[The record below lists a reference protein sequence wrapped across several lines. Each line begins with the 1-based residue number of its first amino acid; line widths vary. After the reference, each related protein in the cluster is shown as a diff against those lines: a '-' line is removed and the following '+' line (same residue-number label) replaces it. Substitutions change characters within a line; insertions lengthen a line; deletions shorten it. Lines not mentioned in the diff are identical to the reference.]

1 MHTKI
6 LSRDEWTIQNKKA
19 QVRIEKVLGVSVN
32 NTGTYEEY
40 LDYMESTLLAEPNGK
55 VRLYEMLKNL

>member
-1 MHTKI
+1 MHIKI